1 MAKTDEYELC
11 QQFVTTHLSTITFQS
26 EQCTTELNIQ
36 FQSCPTT
43 LLPLR
48 TTLDQ
53 NLKEFVQIQQKHLLN
68 KMNFQLARY
77 KDMIHEKELFQTL
90 STFNRTD
97 DQVISFLFAFLNLIF
112 FFSFSLHI
120 ATYPR

>member
-1 MAKTDEYELC
+1 MAKTDEHELC
-11 QQFVTTHLSTITFQS
+11 QQFVTTHLSTITLQS
-26 EQCTTELNIQ
+26 EQCTNELNIQ

-53 NLKEFVQIQQKHLLN
+53 NLKEFVQIQQKHLSN
-68 KMNFQLARY
+68 KMNFQLTRY

-90 STFNRTD
+90 STFNRTN
-97 DQVISFLFAFLNLIF
+97 DQVKKYFL
-112 FFSFSLHI
+112 LHL
-120 ATYPR
+120 